1 MNNRKNKSKLNLFK
15 NLIEKNKKQK
25 KLQKQKEI
33 LLSSINPQNFNEK
46 ELLKFEEDLI
56 NNSFN
61 SNASKNK
68 LSYNNNNIN
77 IIKINN
83 NNNNNQSFS
92 LSPIN
97 LSIQIQENI
106 KKVNNYNYYNQKS
119 VNPSNFT
126 DSNKSQ
132 DEGLSEYKINGYH
145 PVHVGEILLDR
156 YVIMQKIGFNNFS
169 TEWLSL
175 DVKYNNYV
183 SIKIQKSSQQYID
196 LAYDEIEILNE
207 IDKHNNDK
215 KWVESLK
222 EYWKDE
228 PEKIKVVLRDHT
240 HIRQLL
246 NSFIYHGQNGK
257 HFCMVYEIM
266 GINLLEIIKKYN
278 YNGISIPFV
287 RIITKQLLIGLDY
300 LHRICGI
307 IHTDLKP
314 ENILVSLSKNE
325 LKEINEN
332 GCLDIDK
339 LEINNDKNKEEFED
353 ELSKISEKKKN
364 KKFRKKQMKKLEK
377 EGFNQEEIEKQINE
391 IMSKKNNI
399 EKYSLKDFLLE
410 EKEIS
415 IDLYNYNIND
425 LIQRPKILSLPKY
438 NIKFNKSL
446 YSENESCNSSNNNS
460 LFELDIN
467 EYSNSIKNYIKEKN
481 RIKTDLNY
489 RKNLLIKQ
497 KLLNECKTEKDKIF
511 IQKKIDENFYKNMQI
526 NKNINVKI
534 SDFGNA
540 CFKQK
545 HYSSEIQTRQYRA
558 PEVILGI
565 NYNESVDIWSLGCI
579 IFELITGEYL
589 FDPHQG
595 TKYTKNDD
603 HIASIIKLLGKM
615 PKKLVKCSPEY
626 YKYFTKD
633 GKLKRFDN
641 LKFFSLKDKLVK
653 NYHIKENE
661 AKPLSDFLK
670 LMFEYYPEK
679 RAKAKDLL
687 KHPWL
692 KMEANFDYYSS
703 KNEKMILLENSFIN
717 NEKLNEN
724 FNSDKIYFDN
734 NNNVILYSNNSSF
747 DNNNNNENLLY
758 ISEDE
763 IYEADDE
770 DNNED
775 NNENKILSSLNNSK
789 SFLKEEEESGD
800 ENPDKIIIK
809 NFNNSFAQYGQ
820 FVDLAELDRPNPQF
834 ENIIKKM

>member
-717 NEKLNEN
+717 NEKLNKN

-747 DNNNNNENLLY
+747 DSNNNKNLLY

-775 NNENKILSSLNNSK
+775 NNDNKILSSLNNSK

>member
-1 MNNRKNKSKLNLFK
+1 
-15 NLIEKNKKQK
+15 
-25 KLQKQKEI
+25 
-33 LLSSINPQNFNEK
+33 
-46 ELLKFEEDLI
+46 
-56 NNSFN
+56 
-61 SNASKNK
+61 
-68 LSYNNNNIN
+68 
-77 IIKINN
+77 
-83 NNNNNQSFS
+83 
-92 LSPIN
+92 
-97 LSIQIQENI
+97 
-106 KKVNNYNYYNQKS
+106 
-119 VNPSNFT
+119 
-126 DSNKSQ
+126 
-132 DEGLSEYKINGYH
+132 
-145 PVHVGEILLDR
+145 
-156 YVIMQKIGFNNFS
+156 
-169 TEWLSL
+169 
-175 DVKYNNYV
+175 
-183 SIKIQKSSQQYID
+183 
-196 LAYDEIEILNE
+196 
-207 IDKHNNDK
+207 
-215 KWVESLK
+215 
-222 EYWKDE
+222 
-228 PEKIKVVLRDHT
+228 
-240 HIRQLL
+240 
-246 NSFIYHGQNGK
+246 
-257 HFCMVYEIM
+257 
-266 GINLLEIIKKYN
+266 
-278 YNGISIPFV
+278 
-287 RIITKQLLIGLDY
+287 
-300 LHRICGI
+300 
-307 IHTDLKP
+307 
-314 ENILVSLSKNE
+314 
-325 LKEINEN
+325 
-332 GCLDIDK
+332 
-339 LEINNDKNKEEFED
+339 
-353 ELSKISEKKKN
+353 
-364 KKFRKKQMKKLEK
+364 MKKLEK

-717 NEKLNEN
+717 NEKLNKN

-747 DNNNNNENLLY
+747 DSNNNKNLLY

>member
-717 NEKLNEN
+717 NEKLNKN

-747 DNNNNNENLLY
+747 DSNNNKNLLY

>member
-1 MNNRKNKSKLNLFK
+1 MNNKKNKSKLNLFK
-15 NLIEKNKKQK
+15 MLEKTKKQK

-33 LLSSINPQNFNEK
+33 LLSSINSQNINEK
-46 ELLKFEEDLI
+46 EILKFEEDFL

-61 SNASKNK
+61 SNSPKNK
-68 LSYNNNNIN
+68 LTNNNNNNIN
-77 IIKINN
+77 IIKLNN
-83 NNNNNQSFS
+83 NNINNHNHNQKFS
-92 LSPIN
+92 LSPLN

-106 KKVNNYNYYNQKS
+106 KKVNNFNYYNQKS
-119 VNPSNFT
+119 VNPSNYT

-156 YVIMQKIGFNNFS
+156 YVIMQKIGYNNNS

-183 SIKIQKSSQQYID
+183 SIKIQKSSQQYINS
-196 LAYDEIEILNE
+196 AYNEIEILNE
-207 IDKHNNDK
+207 IDKHNFDK

-222 EYWKDE
+222 EYYKDE
-228 PEKIKVVLRDHT
+228 PEKIKVILRDHT

-266 GINLLEIIKKYN
+266 GINLLDIIKRYN
-278 YNGISIPFV
+278 NHNGISIPFV

-307 IHTDLKP
+307 IHNDLKP

-332 GCLDIDK
+332 GYLDLEK
-339 LEINNDKNKEEFED
+339 LEKNNNDKKEEFEE
-353 ELSKISEKKKN
+353 ELSKISGMQIKN
-364 KKFRKKQMKKLEK
+364 KKRKKQIKKLENY
-377 EGFNQEEIEKQINE
+377 NQEEIEKQINE
-391 IMSKKNNI
+391 IILKKNNI
-399 EKYSLKDFLLE
+399 EKFSLKDFLLE

-438 NIKFNKSL
+438 NIKFNQSF

-467 EYSNSIKNYIKEKN
+467 EYSNSIKNYITEKN

-497 KLLNECKTEKDKIF
+497 KLLNECKSEKDKLF
-511 IQKKIDENFYKNMQI
+511 IQKKIDENIYNKNMEI

-534 SDFGNA
+534 TNFEKSY
-540 CFKQK
+540 FKHK
-545 HYSSEIQTRQYRA
+545 HNSSEIPTRQYRA

-579 IFELITGEYL
+579 IYELITGDYL

-595 TKYTKNDD
+595 TNYTKNDD

-615 PKKLVKCSPEY
+615 PKKLVKCSPDY
-626 YKYFTKD
+626 YKYFTKE

-641 LKFFSLKDKLVK
+641 LKYFSLKDKLVK
-653 NYHIKENE
+653 VYHIKENE
-661 AKPLSDFLK
+661 AQPLCDFLK

-679 RAKAKDLL
+679 RAKARELL

-692 KMEANFDYYSS
+692 KMESNFDYYS
-703 KNEKMILLENSFIN
+703 KNDNEKMILLENSLLNN
-717 NEKLNEN
+717 NEGFHN
-724 FNSDKIYFDN
+724 DKIYFDN
-734 NNNVILYSNNSSF
+734 NNNVILYSNNTSF
-747 DNNNNNENLLY
+747 EENNKNVLY

-770 DNNED
+770 DNND
-775 NNENKILSSLNNSK
+775 YKILSSLNNSK
-789 SFLKEEEESGD
+789 SYLKEEEESGD
-800 ENPDKIIIK
+800 ENPDKILIK

-834 ENIIKKM
+834 ENIVKKM

>member
-1 MNNRKNKSKLNLFK
+1 MNNKKNKSKLNLFK
-15 NLIEKNKKQK
+15 MLEKNKKQK

-33 LLSSINPQNFNEK
+33 LSLNSQNLNEK
-46 ELLKFEEDLI
+46 EILKFEEDFL

-61 SNASKNK
+61 SNSPKNK
-68 LSYNNNNIN
+68 LSINNNNNIN

-83 NNNNNQSFS
+83 NNNNNNNNNQNFS
-92 LSPIN
+92 LSPLN
-97 LSIQIQENI
+97 LSLQIQENI
-106 KKVNNYNYYNQKS
+106 KKVNNFNYYNQKS
-119 VNPSNFT
+119 VNPSNYT

-156 YVIMQKIGFNNFS
+156 YVIMQKIGYNTYS

-183 SIKIQKSSQQYID
+183 SIKIQKSSQQFID
-196 LAYDEIEILNE
+196 YAYDEIEILNE
-207 IDKHNNDK
+207 IDKHNFDK

-222 EYWKDE
+222 EYYKDE
-228 PEKIKVVLRDHT
+228 PEKIKVILRDHT

-266 GINLLEIIKKYN
+266 GMNLLDIIKRYN

-332 GCLDIDK
+332 GYLDLDK
-339 LEINNDKNKEEFED
+339 LEINNNNDKKEEFE
-353 ELSKISEKKKN
+353 EEFSKISKQKKN
-364 KKFRKKQMKKLEK
+364 KKRIKQTKKSEK
-377 EGFNQEEIEKQINE
+377 ENFNQEEIEKQINE
-391 IMSKKNNI
+391 IILKKNNI
-399 EKYSLKDFLLE
+399 EKFSLKDFLLE

-438 NIKFNKSL
+438 NIKFNL

-467 EYSNSIKNYIKEKN
+467 EYSNSIKNYITEKN

-489 RKNLLIKQ
+489 RKKLLIKQ
-497 KLLNECKTEKDKIF
+497 KLLNECKSEKDRIF
-511 IQKKIDENFYKNMQI
+511 IQKKIDENFIKNMEI
-526 NKNINVKI
+526 NKNINIKI
-534 SDFGNA
+534 TNFGDA

-579 IFELITGEYL
+579 IFELITGDFL
-589 FDPHQG
+589 FNPHQG

-615 PKKLVKCSPEY
+615 PKKLVKCSPDY

-641 LKFFSLKDKLVK
+641 LKFFSLKDKLIK
-653 NYHIKENE
+653 DYHIKENE
-661 AKPLSDFLK
+661 AKPLSDFLM

-687 KHPWL
+687 NHPWL
-692 KMEANFDYYSS
+692 KMEANFDYYS
-703 KNEKMILLENSFIN
+703 KNEKIILLENSFLN
-717 NEKLNEN
+717 NEN
-724 FNSDKIYFDN
+724 FHNDKIYFDN

-747 DNNNNNENLLY
+747 DENNKNVLY

-770 DNNED
+770 DNND
-775 NNENKILSSLNNSK
+775 CKILSSLNNSK
-789 SFLKEEEESGD
+789 SYLKEEEESGD
-800 ENPDKIIIK
+800 ENPDKILIK

-834 ENIIKKM
+834 ENIVKKM

>member
-703 KNEKMILLENSFIN
+703 KNEKMILFENSFIN

-747 DNNNNNENLLY
+747 DSNNNKNLLY

>member
-15 NLIEKNKKQK
+15 NLIEKNKIQK

-77 IIKINN
+77 IIKIK

-717 NEKLNEN
+717 NEKLNKN

-747 DNNNNNENLLY
+747 DSNNNKNLLY

>member
-353 ELSKISEKKKN
+353 ELSKISEKKK
-364 KKFRKKQMKKLEK
+364 
-377 EGFNQEEIEKQINE
+377 
-391 IMSKKNNI
+391 
-399 EKYSLKDFLLE
+399 
-410 EKEIS
+410 
-415 IDLYNYNIND
+415 
-425 LIQRPKILSLPKY
+425 
-438 NIKFNKSL
+438 
-446 YSENESCNSSNNNS
+446 
-460 LFELDIN
+460 
-467 EYSNSIKNYIKEKN
+467 
-481 RIKTDLNY
+481 
-489 RKNLLIKQ
+489 KQ
-497 KLLNECKTEKDKIF
+497 K
-511 IQKKIDENFYKNMQI
+511 
-526 NKNINVKI
+526 I
-534 SDFGNA
+534 S
-540 CFKQK
+540 
-545 HYSSEIQTRQYRA
+545 
-558 PEVILGI
+558 
-565 NYNESVDIWSLGCI
+565 
-579 IFELITGEYL
+579 
-589 FDPHQG
+589 
-595 TKYTKNDD
+595 
-603 HIASIIKLLGKM
+603 
-615 PKKLVKCSPEY
+615 
-626 YKYFTKD
+626 
-633 GKLKRFDN
+633 
-641 LKFFSLKDKLVK
+641 
-653 NYHIKENE
+653 
-661 AKPLSDFLK
+661 
-670 LMFEYYPEK
+670 
-679 RAKAKDLL
+679 
-687 KHPWL
+687 
-692 KMEANFDYYSS
+692 
-703 KNEKMILLENSFIN
+703 
-717 NEKLNEN
+717 
-724 FNSDKIYFDN
+724 
-734 NNNVILYSNNSSF
+734 
-747 DNNNNNENLLY
+747 
-758 ISEDE
+758 
-763 IYEADDE
+763 
-770 DNNED
+770 
-775 NNENKILSSLNNSK
+775 
-789 SFLKEEEESGD
+789 
-800 ENPDKIIIK
+800 
-809 NFNNSFAQYGQ
+809 
-820 FVDLAELDRPNPQF
+820 
-834 ENIIKKM
+834 

>member
-1 MNNRKNKSKLNLFK
+1 MNNKKNKSKLNLFK
-15 NLIEKNKKQK
+15 MLEKTKKQK

-33 LLSSINPQNFNEK
+33 LLSSINSQNINEK
-46 ELLKFEEDLI
+46 EILKFEEDFL

-61 SNASKNK
+61 SNSPKNK
-68 LSYNNNNIN
+68 LTNNNNNNIN
-77 IIKINN
+77 IIKLNN
-83 NNNNNQSFS
+83 NNINNHNHNQKFS
-92 LSPIN
+92 LSPLN

-106 KKVNNYNYYNQKS
+106 KKVNNFNYYNQKS
-119 VNPSNFT
+119 VNPSNYT

-156 YVIMQKIGFNNFS
+156 YVIMQKIGYNNNS

-183 SIKIQKSSQQYID
+183 SIKIQKSSQQYINS
-196 LAYDEIEILNE
+196 AYNEIEILNE
-207 IDKHNNDK
+207 IDKHNFDK

-222 EYWKDE
+222 EYYKDE
-228 PEKIKVVLRDHT
+228 PEKIKVILRDHT

-266 GINLLEIIKKYN
+266 GINLLDIIKRYN
-278 YNGISIPFV
+278 NHNGISIPFV

-307 IHTDLKP
+307 IHNDLKP

-332 GCLDIDK
+332 GYLDLEK
-339 LEINNDKNKEEFED
+339 LEKNNNDKKEEFEE
-353 ELSKISEKKKN
+353 ELSKISGMQKKN
-364 KKFRKKQMKKLEK
+364 KKRKKQIKKLENY
-377 EGFNQEEIEKQINE
+377 NQEEIEKQINE
-391 IMSKKNNI
+391 IILKKNNI
-399 EKYSLKDFLLE
+399 EKFSLKDFLLE

-438 NIKFNKSL
+438 NIKFNQSF

-467 EYSNSIKNYIKEKN
+467 EYSNSIKNYITEKN

-497 KLLNECKTEKDKIF
+497 KLLNECKSEKDKLF
-511 IQKKIDENFYKNMQI
+511 IQKKIDENIYNKNMEI

-534 SDFGNA
+534 TNFEKSY
-540 CFKQK
+540 FKHK
-545 HYSSEIQTRQYRA
+545 HNSSEIPTRQYRA

-579 IFELITGEYL
+579 IYELITGDYL

-595 TKYTKNDD
+595 TNYTKNDD

-615 PKKLVKCSPEY
+615 PKKLVKCSPDY

-641 LKFFSLKDKLVK
+641 LKYFSLKDKLVK
-653 NYHIKENE
+653 VYHIKENE
-661 AKPLSDFLK
+661 AQPLCDFLK

-679 RAKAKDLL
+679 RAKARELL

-692 KMEANFDYYSS
+692 KMESNFDYYS
-703 KNEKMILLENSFIN
+703 KNDNEKMILFENSLLNN
-717 NEKLNEN
+717 NEGFHN
-724 FNSDKIYFDN
+724 DKIYFDN
-734 NNNVILYSNNSSF
+734 NNNVILYSNNTSF
-747 DNNNNNENLLY
+747 EENNKNVLY

-770 DNNED
+770 DNND
-775 NNENKILSSLNNSK
+775 YKILSSLNNSK
-789 SFLKEEEESGD
+789 SYLKEEEESGD
-800 ENPDKIIIK
+800 ENPDKILIK

-834 ENIIKKM
+834 ENIVKKM

>member
-287 RIITKQLLIGLDY
+287 RIITKQLLIALDY

-717 NEKLNEN
+717 NEKLNKN

-747 DNNNNNENLLY
+747 DSNNNKNLLY

-775 NNENKILSSLNNSK
+775 NNDNKILSSLNNSK

>member
-77 IIKINN
+77 IIKI

-353 ELSKISEKKKN
+353 EISKISEKKKN

-717 NEKLNEN
+717 NEKLNKN

-747 DNNNNNENLLY
+747 DSNNNKNLLY

-775 NNENKILSSLNNSK
+775 NNDNKILSSLNNSK